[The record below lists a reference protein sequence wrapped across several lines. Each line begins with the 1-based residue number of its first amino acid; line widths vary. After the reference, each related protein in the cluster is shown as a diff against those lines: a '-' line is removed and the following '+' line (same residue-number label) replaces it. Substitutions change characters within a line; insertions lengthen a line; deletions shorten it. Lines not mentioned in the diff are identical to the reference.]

1 MTDPSPGSAVPPGL
15 GAAEARARQ
24 AVRDVLRDI
33 GPRAAFERLTAEN
46 DALIRGPVLDNGRL
60 LATARTAIYTEL
72 VADWAAE
79 QHRAFGY
86 DRPFAV
92 VALGGTGRAEMAPCS
107 DNDFAFLFEEA
118 LEGNAFLLALQ
129 AQVMHAR
136 AFVDRCGFVCQAL
149 PFQLDDVP
157 TLEGKQLN
165 AFLDVRPVYD
175 PNGLTTVF
183 RERIRATFDPFLHFL
198 HVRGFWRDQ
207 WEKASRECERLD
219 RFDIKNDGLRVFLA
233 GIWTLAGQRFRHS
246 HEVYA
251 ALEDPRDLAA
261 YDFLLRIRAFIHLR
275 QRGRHRPLGGGNHAE
290 DVLGFEDFTAFGDL
304 LGPEAD
310 ERTRFDYANDVR
322 ARLLAARRRV
332 ARFAKGII
340 EQELKQGR
348 PVGPG
353 NPIIYGPG
361 GLYHATA
368 PDSPTPRERSRAALS
383 LLLASQKYGVP
394 IDPAETQRTFRNAGD
409 WLVRVPELSALFY
422 EPRGSLA
429 DTFAFL
435 AQFEGA
441 EDRLFPGY
449 AKFEVSLD
457 ARVMAERR
465 SLRGALE
472 REKLRALERYVTE
485 GRARLGRAIGRT
497 PLNELPLEDLVAVEA
512 AWLDADHLA
521 AVRLALKTKR
531 LPFTPEDQEVR
542 GDATR
547 PLHERYATG
556 VSEIPLDQYYLP
568 YREECDFTPA
578 TVRLVHFLLTHR
590 RAFKARAE
598 AGLND
603 DQHVGDFVRLF
614 DDEASLR
621 MLFVF
626 TRADH
631 AEWESPAREPA
642 RWFNIRE
649 LYLKAM
655 RRFRPGLDPFAAL
668 EAAGYSP
675 EQLLILKDFGEAF
688 FGGVY
693 RQHANRF
700 GSHLLRLADSAGNA
714 GPRADVLRDG
724 ECVIVAVAARDYRGL
739 AATLSGAFYREKVE
753 LRQAHLFSAAH
764 HGLALDFFHVGPTGQ
779 PLGTHLTRALEA
791 AIREQ
796 RYIGEA
802 DATDLP
808 RLSGSITLGEW
819 RPGLY
824 CLRLESTQPGDGL
837 IYALTYQ
844 VFRHLEGNIFGLSA
858 HTARGKTYVSVYHTL
873 PRLSLPEAQAIVASR
888 FGQT

>member
-1 MTDPSPGSAVPPGL
+1 VTASSPGLNAPPGL
-15 GAAEARARQ
+15 GAIEARACQ
-24 AVRDVLRDI
+24 AVRDVLRDL

-46 DALIRGPVLDNGRL
+46 DALIRGPALDNGRA
-60 LATARTAIYTEL
+60 LAIARSAIYTEL
-72 VADWAAE
+72 VADWAAAQRE
-79 QHRAFGY
+79 AFGY

-107 DNDFAFLFEEA
+107 DNDFAFLFEDA

-129 AQVMHAR
+129 GQVMHDR
-136 AFVDRCGFVCQAL
+136 TFLDRCGFICQAL

-175 PNGLTTVF
+175 PHGLTAVF
-183 RERIRATFDPFLHFL
+183 RERIRATFDPFKHFL
-198 HVRGFWRDQ
+198 HVRGFWKDQ
-207 WEKASRECERLD
+207 WEQASRACERLD

-233 GIWTLAGQRFRHS
+233 GIWTLAGQRFLHS
-246 HEVYA
+246 HEIYA
-251 ALEDPRDLAA
+251 ALEDPRDLEA

-310 ERTRFDYANDVR
+310 ERARFEYANEVR

-348 PVGPG
+348 PVGPAH
-353 NPIIYGPG
+353 PIVYGPG

-368 PDSPTPRERSRAALS
+368 PDCATSRERSRAALS
-383 LLLASQKYGVP
+383 LLLASQRYGVP

-409 WLVRVPELSALFY
+409 WLVRVPELSALVY

-429 DTFAFL
+429 DSFAFL
-435 AQFEGA
+435 AQFEGV

-457 ARVMAERR
+457 ARVMAERQ

-472 REKLRALERYVTE
+472 REKLRALERYVAE

-512 AWLDADHLA
+512 ALLDADHLA

-531 LPFTPEDQEVR
+531 LPFTPEDAAVR
-542 GDATR
+542 DDATR

-556 VSEIPLDQYYLP
+556 VSEIPLDQYYEP
-568 YREECDFTPA
+568 YRDECDFTA
-578 TVRLVHFLLTHR
+578 ETIRLVTFLLTHR
-590 RAFKARAE
+590 RTFKARAE
-598 AGLND
+598 TGLND
-603 DQHVGDFVRLF
+603 EQQVRDFVTAF
-614 DDEASLR
+614 EDEARLR

-655 RRFRPGLDPFAAL
+655 RTFRPGLDPFAAL

-675 EQLLILKDFGEAF
+675 DQLAILKDFGEAF

-700 GSHLLRLADSAGNA
+700 GAHLLRLAEPAEST

-724 ECVIVAVAARDYRGL
+724 ECVMVAVAAHDYRGL
-739 AATLSGAFYREKVE
+739 AATLSGAFWHEGVE
-753 LRQAHLFSAAH
+753 LRQAHLFSAAR
-764 HGLALDFFHVGPTGQ
+764 HGLALDFFHVGPTGR
-779 PLGTHLTRALEA
+779 PLGKGLTQAIEA

-802 DATDLP
+802 HAADLP
-808 RLSGSITLGEW
+808 RLNGTVSLGEW

-824 CLRLESTQPGDGL
+824 CLRLESNGPGDGL

-844 VFRHLEGNIFGLSA
+844 VFRHLEGNIFGLTA

-873 PRLSLPEAQAIVASR
+873 PHLSLAQAQAIVADR

>member
-1 MTDPSPGSAVPPGL
+1 M
-15 GAAEARARQ
+15 
-24 AVRDVLRDI
+24 
-33 GPRAAFERLTAEN
+33 
-46 DALIRGPVLDNGRL
+46 LDNGRL

-497 PLNELPLEDLVAVEA
+497 PSTNSRSRTSSRSRRLGWMPITSPPCAWPSRPSASPSPRKTRRCAATPPARSTNATPPACPKSRSTSTTCPTGRSATSPPPPCGWCTSSSPIAARSRPGPRRASTMISTSEISCGCSTTRPASACSSCSPAPITPNGNPRPRTRPLVQHPRALP
-512 AWLDADHLA
+512 
-521 AVRLALKTKR
+521 
-531 LPFTPEDQEVR
+531 Q
-542 GDATR
+542 GDAT
-547 PLHERYATG
+547 L
-556 VSEIPLDQYYLP
+556 
-568 YREECDFTPA
+568 
-578 TVRLVHFLLTHR
+578 
-590 RAFKARAE
+590 
-598 AGLND
+598 
-603 DQHVGDFVRLF
+603 
-614 DDEASLR
+614 
-621 MLFVF
+621 
-626 TRADH
+626 
-631 AEWESPAREPA
+631 PARPGS
-642 RWFNIRE
+642 
-649 LYLKAM
+649 LC
-655 RRFRPGLDPFAAL
+655 RPRGCRVL
-668 EAAGYSP
+668 P

-739 AATLSGAFYREKVE
+739 AATFERRLLSRKKSNCARPTSS
-753 LRQAHLFSAAH
+753 RPPTTAWRWTSSTSAPPANPS
-764 HGLALDFFHVGPTGQ
+764 APT
-779 PLGTHLTRALEA
+779 
-791 AIREQ
+791 
-796 RYIGEA
+796 
-802 DATDLP
+802 
-808 RLSGSITLGEW
+808 
-819 RPGLY
+819 
-824 CLRLESTQPGDGL
+824 
-837 IYALTYQ
+837 
-844 VFRHLEGNIFGLSA
+844 
-858 HTARGKTYVSVYHTL
+858 
-873 PRLSLPEAQAIVASR
+873 
-888 FGQT
+888 